1 MTSYKD
7 WIYDV
12 LKNYS
17 TSTKKEPFFV
27 SSWDCD
33 PEMVMYPLN
42 IISDLHHNDF
52 HEFSYKFS
60 EDLFWTKEILKKIF
74 NNDIDDYWK
83 SENFS
88 LGTNATSSIYL
99 SLDTLTD
106 FKRSIYFY
114 HLLDSNSFQINIDE
128 LNWIVKSQYIEVI
141 ILTDPIYCS
150 GIEIEGIIYQEL
162 VEISQKNHVTL
173 LIDGT
178 LSGLEWNKSSCTF
191 FDKRKFDALK
201 RSYDF
206 IYINSEPKS
215 YFMND
220 LKYALLISSSKNI
233 TLIEDLAS
241 QVSGGLNK
249 FQINLFRAFHSKTG
263 KMELNKCKSHNLS
276 TLRSNY
282 NLLRT
287 ALINTEF
294 ALYPTNSGYFTMIFS
309 KEAKLKDYDPK
320 KLTKNLLYN
329 MNILPLLGHYFTFF
343 KENKLSIRV
352 NLMKNFSHILPNLLF
367 ALKKYI

>member
-1 MTSYKD
+1 MAL
-7 WIYDV
+7 INQG
-12 LKNYS
+12 KNRFLVITPVYYS
-17 TSTKKEPFFV
+17 
-27 SSWDCD
+27 
-33 PEMVMYPLN
+33 
-42 IISDLHHNDF
+42 II
-52 HEFSYKFS
+52 
-60 EDLFWTKEILKKIF
+60 
-74 NNDIDDYWK
+74 
-83 SENFS
+83 
-88 LGTNATSSIYL
+88 
-99 SLDTLTD
+99 DTLTD